1 MKKRFLAVLLSL
13 CMAAG
18 VLPVAAFAA
27 EGEPEPAPYQ
37 AQEEASSSTPS
48 DSGSQPAAV
57 LSARAGNASIEYSTE
72 YGTFYFNPE
81 EGYIAGFAEKDGVTE
96 VVIPDQINGTEV
108 TGIGASAFSGCSSL
122 TKITIP
128 ASVTGMGAG
137 AFWGCTGLTSAG
149 PIGGGYNIE
158 FGWTTEIPDFAF
170 DRCSSLTKITVPASV
185 TKIGRF
191 TFSECTGLTSAGP
204 IGGGYDYEFGWTTEI
219 PKNAFAGSGLT
230 SVTIPDGIT
239 SIGYSAFIGCSS
251 LTSVTI
257 PDGVT
262 SIESNAFYGCSGL
275 TSVTVP
281 GSVTSIGRSVFWGC
295 NNLTSAGPIGGRY
308 DYEFGWT
315 TEIPACAFS
324 DCTGLTSA
332 VIPSGI
338 TSIGEEAFFGCSLTS
353 VTIPDGVTSIGMNAF
368 SGCSMTDLTIPSSIV
383 DMGRN
388 AFSGCRNLTSLTILG
403 SVIGDGAFEN
413 CSALARVTI
422 PGSNTSIG
430 ANAFSGCSS
439 LTSAGPIGGGYDY
452 EFGWTTE
459 IPNYAFAGCTGLTR
473 ATIPDGITKI
483 GTNVF
488 YGCSGLTHVTIP
500 GSVTSISP
508 FYGCT
513 GLTSAGPIGG
523 GYNYEFGWTTEI
535 PDDAFANCS
544 ALTRVTLPDSV
555 TKIGGN
561 AFRECTSLTSVNI
574 PDGVT
579 EIGELAF
586 YSCTGLTRITLPD
599 GVTKIGWSA
608 FSGCTGLTYMR
619 IPGSVTEIGTSAFN
633 DCSGL
638 TSAGPIG
645 YGYDYEF
652 GWTTEIPDFAFAGC
666 TGLTSVDIPDSVT
679 SIGNYAFYRCSSLTG
694 VATPDDLL
702 EIGSYAFY
710 ECSSLAGIIIP
721 EGVRSIEEYTFYGC
735 SSLASVVIPSYVSSI
750 GDYAFDGCSSLADV
764 YYNEGRSQW
773 EEISVD
779 RSKNRPLFDAT
790 IHYYD
795 RGIFRVIKGTLRES
809 EGCQVKWQCTYLMGD
824 NSQPKEAWI
833 KIYAVAKDDSKEEL
847 YVYDENAEVISSYPW
862 EREPYNISKTI
873 VTSLSI
879 RGMENKLLAIPGA
892 AFHGYSNLEKVSMSF
907 VSEILTGTFKGCS
920 ALQSVDFSSDTL
932 KTIGSSAFKDTDL
945 GTITLDKAVSS
956 IGEDAFSGCEHIC
969 IECYWHSVA
978 HQYALDHSIAF
989 KLIDKNTI
997 DVPFQAAGKDIT
1009 MNIAWTPGTM
1019 FAPNS
1024 LAYNND
1030 LAIASLVLS
1039 DAAEKGTD
1047 RVKEVLNIMGFDQDT
1062 FRHYGYNDN
1071 LTGSVSFTLAEQDVK
1086 IDGKDKALIACV
1098 VRGTVNFNDA
1108 VIDIGSAMDGFE
1120 TNALYV
1126 KEKLENY
1133 ISSRF
1138 PGKDVILFTTGH
1150 SLGAAVSGLVSTWM
1164 SDDMPRGTV
1173 FSYNFATPR
1182 NRECFYVTGDKRPGC
1197 VYNIINTED
1206 WVTWVP
1212 PNYLAHVGTEDL
1224 NYTTDS
1230 QSFRVAYYK
1239 LAGCYP
1245 DLNLFKFGQHLN
1257 DRYMALILDGENFI
1271 QDTEHDHR
1279 LIKVLCPVDV
1289 EVVDSSGAVVGRIVN
1304 NKVEYVNPSDNV
1316 YFHPQ
1321 DDEKYIYL
1329 FDDGEYTLRMT
1340 GTDDGTLNYSVED
1353 IAVDGSILSEKSYPN
1368 VTLAPGKVLT
1378 SEVGGETDTPDVKLL
1393 VLGDDGQPE
1402 KEVLPDGNG
1411 TEVPITDPGHTHD
1424 YGTEW
1429 KYDKDNHWHECTCG
1443 DKANVAAHTPGEWI
1457 VDTEATETTDG
1468 SRHMECTVCGYV
1480 TATETIPAKGTSGGG
1495 GGSGAVSNTYAVST
1509 GKTANGKVSASP
1521 DAAKKGDT
1529 VTLTVTPDKGYALD
1543 KLTVTDKNG
1552 DQVKLTEKNGK
1563 YTFTMPAGRVNV
1575 KASFAKVS
1583 TEPAVSFTDVPADAY
1598 YADAVAWAVENGVT
1612 SGTSTTIFSPDA
1624 PCTRAQAVT
1633 FLWRAAGSPIV
1644 NYAMNF
1650 TDVPADAY
1658 YAEAVRWA
1666 VSQGITSGAS
1676 ATTFNPNG
1684 VCTRAQI
1691 VTFLWRSQKSPA
1703 ANSVNSFIDVAA
1715 DAYYA
1720 NAVLW
1725 AAENGI
1731 TGGTTAT
1738 TFSPNSDCT
1747 RAQIVTFLWRCM
1759 K

>member
-1 MKKRFLAVLLSL
+1 MII
-13 CMAAG
+13 
-18 VLPVAAFAA
+18 
-27 EGEPEPAPYQ
+27 PE
-37 AQEEASSSTPS
+37 
-48 DSGSQPAAV
+48 
-57 LSARAGNASIEYSTE
+57 
-72 YGTFYFNPE
+72 
-81 EGYIAGFAEKDGVTE
+81 
-96 VVIPDQINGTEV
+96 
-108 TGIGASAFSGCSSL
+108 
-122 TKITIP
+122 
-128 ASVTGMGAG
+128 SV
-137 AFWGCTGLTSAG
+137 
-149 PIGGGYNIE
+149 
-158 FGWTTEIPDFAF
+158 
-170 DRCSSLTKITVPASV
+170 
-185 TKIGRF
+185 
-191 TFSECTGLTSAGP
+191 
-204 IGGGYDYEFGWTTEI
+204 
-219 PKNAFAGSGLT
+219 
-230 SVTIPDGIT
+230 T
-239 SIGYSAFIGCSS
+239 SIGDSAFNSCSS

-262 SIESNAFYGCSGL
+262 FMGERIFQDC
-275 TSVTVP
+275 
-281 GSVTSIGRSVFWGC
+281 
-295 NNLTSAGPIGGRY
+295 GG
-308 DYEFGWT
+308 
-315 TEIPACAFS
+315 
-324 DCTGLTSA
+324 
-332 VIPSGI
+332 
-338 TSIGEEAFFGCSLTS
+338 LTS
-353 VTIPDGVTSIGMNAF
+353 VTIPGGVTAIGEYAF
-368 SGCSMTDLTIPSSIV
+368 SRCSNLSS
-383 DMGRN
+383 
-388 AFSGCRNLTSLTILG
+388 L
-403 SVIGDGAFEN
+403 
-413 CSALARVTI
+413 TI
-422 PGSNTSIG
+422 PGSVTAIG
-430 ANAFSGCSS
+430 EYAFSGCSS
-439 LTSAGPIGGGYDY
+439 LTSLTIPESVTSIGY
-452 EFGWTTE
+452 
-459 IPNYAFAGCTGLTR
+459 YAFEGCSSLTSV
-473 ATIPDGITKI
+473 TILNGVTSI
-483 GTNVF
+483 GNCAF
-488 YGCSGLTHVTIP
+488 YGCSGLSSLTVP
-500 GSVTSISP
+500 GSVSVIGSDA
-508 FYGCT
+508 FSGCS

-523 GYNYEFGWTTEI
+523 NYNYKFGWTTEI
-535 PDDAFANCS
+535 PDDAFSNCS

-561 AFRECTSLTSVNI
+561 AFRECTSLTRVNI

-721 EGVRSIEEYTFYGC
+721 EGVWSIEEYTFYGC

-809 EGCQVKWQCTYLMGD
+809 EGYQVKWQCTYLMGD

-892 AFHGYSNLEKVSMSF
+892 AFQGYSNLEKVSMSF

-1086 IDGKDKALIACV
+1086 IYGKDKALIACV

-1353 IAVDGSILSEKSYPN
+1353 IAVDGSVLSEKEYPN
-1368 VTLAPGKVLT
+1368 VELTRGKKLI
-1378 SEVGGETDTPDVKLL
+1378 SEVGGTTETPAVKLL
-1393 VLGDDGQPE
+1393 VVDDGGQPVR
-1402 KEVLPDGNG
+1402 EVLPDGKG
-1411 TEVPITDPGHTHD
+1411 TEVPVSSSTHSMIKIEEKAATCKNTGIKAHWHCSVCNKNFAD
-1424 YGTEW
+1424 AAGTTELSDVTTPIDATNHVGGTEIRDA
-1429 KYDKDNHWHECTCG
+1429 K
-1443 DKANVAAHTPGEWI
+1443 
-1457 VDTEATETTDG
+1457 EATYVAEGYTGDTYCLGCGAKIADG
-1468 SRHMECTVCGYV
+1468 TV
-1480 TATETIPAKGTSGGG
+1480 IPKKTRPSGGG
-1495 GGSGAVSNTYAVST
+1495 GGGISTYA
-1509 GKTANGKVSASP
+1509 
-1521 DAAKKGDT
+1521 
-1529 VTLTVTPDKGYALD
+1529 
-1543 KLTVTDKNG
+1543 
-1552 DQVKLTEKNGK
+1552 
-1563 YTFTMPAGRVNV
+1563 
-1575 KASFAKVS
+1575 
-1583 TEPAVSFTDVPADAY
+1583 
-1598 YADAVAWAVENGVT
+1598 
-1612 SGTSTTIFSPDA
+1612 I
-1624 PCTRAQAVT
+1624 TR
-1633 FLWRAAGSPIV
+1633 WKIRPS
-1644 NYAMNF
+1644 
-1650 TDVPADAY
+1650 
-1658 YAEAVRWA
+1658 
-1666 VSQGITSGAS
+1666 
-1676 ATTFNPNG
+1676 
-1684 VCTRAQI
+1684 
-1691 VTFLWRSQKSPA
+1691 
-1703 ANSVNSFIDVAA
+1703 
-1715 DAYYA
+1715 
-1720 NAVLW
+1720 
-1725 AAENGI
+1725 
-1731 TGGTTAT
+1731 
-1738 TFSPNSDCT
+1738 
-1747 RAQIVTFLWRCM
+1747 
-1759 K
+1759 

>member
-1 MKKRFLAVLLSL
+1 MKKRLLAVLLSL

-18 VLPVAAFAA
+18 VLPVTAFAA

-37 AQEEASSSTPS
+37 AQEEASSSTLS

-108 TGIGASAFSGCSSL
+108 TGIGAS
-122 TKITIP
+122 
-128 ASVTGMGAG
+128 
-137 AFWGCTGLTSAG
+137 
-149 PIGGGYNIE
+149 
-158 FGWTTEIPDFAF
+158 
-170 DRCSSLTKITVPASV
+170 
-185 TKIGRF
+185 
-191 TFSECTGLTSAGP
+191 
-204 IGGGYDYEFGWTTEI
+204 
-219 PKNAFAGSGLT
+219 
-230 SVTIPDGIT
+230 
-239 SIGYSAFIGCSS
+239 
-251 LTSVTI
+251 
-257 PDGVT
+257 
-262 SIESNAFYGCSGL
+262 
-275 TSVTVP
+275 
-281 GSVTSIGRSVFWGC
+281 
-295 NNLTSAGPIGGRY
+295 
-308 DYEFGWT
+308 
-315 TEIPACAFS
+315 
-324 DCTGLTSA
+324 
-332 VIPSGI
+332 
-338 TSIGEEAFFGCSLTS
+338 
-353 VTIPDGVTSIGMNAF
+353 AF

-535 PDDAFANCS
+535 PDDAFSNCS

-608 FSGCTGLTYMR
+608 FSGCTGLTRIR
-619 IPGSVTEIGTSAFN
+619 IPGSVTEIGNSAFC

-764 YYNEGRSQW
+764 YYNEGISQW

-892 AFHGYSNLEKVSMSF
+892 AFQGYSNLEKVSMSF

-1150 SLGAAVSGLVSTWM
+1150 SLGAAVSGRVAEQL

-1197 VYNIINTED
+1197 VYNIINTKD
-1206 WVTWVP
+1206 LVTWVP
-1212 PNYLAHVGTEDL
+1212 PNYLAHVGTADL

-1245 DLNLFKFGQHLN
+1245 DLSWRIFGPHLN

-1393 VLGDDGQPE
+1393 VLGDDGQPVR
-1402 KEVLPDGNG
+1402 EVLPDGKG
-1411 TEVPITDPGHTHD
+1411 TEVPVSSSTHSMIKIEEKAATCKNTGIKAHWHCSVCGKDFVDEAGTTELTDVTIPIDATNHVG
-1424 YGTEW
+1424 GTEIRDA
-1429 KYDKDNHWHECTCG
+1429 K
-1443 DKANVAAHTPGEWI
+1443 
-1457 VDTEATETTDG
+1457 EATYVAEGYTGDTYCLDCGEKIADG
-1468 SRHMECTVCGYV
+1468 TV
-1480 TATETIPAKGTSGGG
+1480 IPKKTRPSGGG
-1495 GGSGAVSNTYAVST
+1495 GGGISTYAITVNGT
-1509 GKTANGKVSASP
+1509 KDGRVTADRKSA
-1521 DAAKKGDT
+1521 AQGET
-1529 VTLTVTPDKGYALD
+1529 VTLTVASDKGYTLET
-1543 KLTVTDKNG
+1543 LTVTDKNG
-1552 DQVKLTEKNGK
+1552 DNVKIAEKNGK
-1563 YTFTMPAGRVNV
+1563 YTFTMPASKVTV
-1575 KASFAKVS
+1575 KATFMEDNSMFNFFV
-1583 TEPAVSFTDVPADAY
+1583 DVPADAY
-1598 YADAVAWAVENGVT
+1598 YHDAVLWAVEKIVT
-1612 SGTSTTIFSPDA
+1612 GGTTATTFSPNVA
-1624 PCTRAQAVT
+1624 CTRAQAVT

-1691 VTFLWRSQKSPA
+1691 VTFLWRSQ
-1703 ANSVNSFIDVAA
+1703 
-1715 DAYYA
+1715 
-1720 NAVLW
+1720 
-1725 AAENGI
+1725 
-1731 TGGTTAT
+1731 
-1738 TFSPNSDCT
+1738 
-1747 RAQIVTFLWRCM
+1747 
-1759 K
+1759 

>member
-18 VLPVAAFAA
+18 VLPVTAFAA

-37 AQEEASSSTPS
+37 AQEEASSSTLS

-170 DRCSSLTKITVPASV
+170 SGCSSLTKITVPASV

-295 NNLTSAGPIGGRY
+295 NNLTSAGPIGGGY

-535 PDDAFANCS
+535 PDDAFSNCS

-608 FSGCTGLTYMR
+608 FSGCTGLTRIR
-619 IPGSVTEIGTSAFN
+619 IPGSVTEIGNSAFC

-764 YYNEGRSQW
+764 YYNEGISQW

-892 AFHGYSNLEKVSMSF
+892 AFQGYSNLEKVSMSF

-1150 SLGAAVSGLVSTWM
+1150 SLGAAVSGRVAEQL
-1164 SDDMPRGTV
+1164 SDDMPRRTV

-1197 VYNIINTED
+1197 VYNIINTKD
-1206 WVTWVP
+1206 LVTWVP
-1212 PNYLAHVGTEDL
+1212 PNYLAHVGTADL

-1245 DLNLFKFGQHLN
+1245 DLSWRIFGPHLN

-1329 FDDGEYTLRMT
+1329 LDDDEYTLRMT

-1402 KEVLPDGNG
+1402 KEVLPGGNG
-1411 TEVPITDPGHTHD
+1411 TEVPITDPGHTHN

-1429 KYDKDNHWHECTCG
+1429 KHDKDNHWYECSCG

-1457 VDTEATETTDG
+1457 VDSEATETTDG
-1468 SRHMECTVCGYV
+1468 SRHRECTVCGYV

-1495 GGSGAVSNTYAVST
+1495 GGAVSNTYAVSI

-1521 DAAKKGDT
+1521 TTAKKGET

-1563 YTFTMPAGRVNV
+1563 YTFTMPDGKVDV
-1575 KASFAKVS
+1575 KASFVRVG
-1583 TEPAVSFTDVPADAY
+1583 TEPVVSFTDVPADTY

-1633 FLWRAAGSPIV
+1633 FLWRAAGSPVV

-1650 TDVPADAY
+1650 SDVSADAY
-1658 YAEAVRWA
+1658 YSEAVRWA
-1666 VSQGITSGAS
+1666 VSQGITKGTSD
-1676 ATTFNPNG
+1676 TTFSPNMT
-1684 VCTRAQI
+1684 CTRAQI
-1691 VTFLWRSQKSPA
+1691 VTFLWRYEKPPA
-1703 ANSVNSFIDVAA
+1703 AGTANPFADVKST
-1715 DAYYA
+1715 AYYA
-1720 NAVLW
+1720 GAVLW
-1725 AAENGI
+1725 AVKENI
-1731 TGGTTAT
+1731 TKGTTNT
-1738 TFSPNSDCT
+1738 TFSPDADCT
-1747 RAQIVTFLWRCM
+1747 RAQIVTFLWRC
-1759 K
+1759 KK